1 MNNNKPATFTRL
13 PFFPAAKYL
22 LQATALFLCGC
33 TSTLKQA
40 ADNSPFTLV
49 VLPDTQCYCDT
60 RHAQSAKKWDKI
72 DLRKYFF
79 AQTDWIR
86 DNAEKLNIAF
96 VLHEGDIT
104 QTDYDE
110 EWEIAR
116 KAMHSLDGKVPY
128 CLCLGNHDMGYRKTG
143 NTANSYSTA
152 NDRKTRF
159 NEFFPRKKYAG
170 MDHFGGTFDDSLDNS
185 WWKFERAGMKFLILA
200 LEFKPRDEVLAWAG
214 KVTSSH
220 PEHRAIVLT
229 HSYLDN
235 QNRLTKSGYA
245 VKGNLGEGIW
255 SKLVRKHPNM
265 FLVLCG
271 HVLGEGLLSTPGEAG
286 NTVHQV
292 LSDYQGLHNGG
303 ESWLRYMTFHPED
316 NKIEVFTY
324 NPFLNTFRDGPSS
337 RFSLK
342 YTMKGA
348 LEPSTAP

>member
-1 MNNNKPATFTRL
+1 MNNTPPFSIARTRPSL
-13 PFFPAAKYL
+13 SSACL
-22 LQATALFLCGC
+22 LLGAVLALCGC
-33 TSTLKQA
+33 TSVLKKPL
-40 ADNSPFTLV
+40 DTSPFTLV

-86 DNAEKLNIAF
+86 DNAERLNIAF

-116 KAMHSLDGKVPY
+116 KAMTTLDGKVPY

-143 NTANSYSTA
+143 NNADSYSTA

-159 NEFFPRKKYAG
+159 NEFFPRKKYAAL
-170 MDHFGGTFDDSLDNS
+170 DHFGGTFDDSMDNS
-185 WWKFERAGMKFLILA
+185 WWQFERAGLKFLILA
-200 LEFKPRDEVLAWAG
+200 LEFKPRDEVLAWAA

-235 QNRLTKSGYA
+235 RNKLTRSGYA
-245 VKGNLGEGIW
+245 VAGNLGEGIW
-255 SKLVRKHPNM
+255 SKLVSKHPNM

-303 ESWLRYMTFHPED
+303 ESWLRYMVFKPEE
-316 NKIEVFTY
+316 NKISTYTY
-324 NPFLNTFRDGPSS
+324 NPALKKFRNGPSS
-337 RFSLK
+337 RFDLDYRMTGS
-342 YTMKGA
+342 
-348 LEPSTAP
+348 E

>member
-1 MNNNKPATFTRL
+1 MNPLIFFKRRG
-13 PFFPAAKYL
+13 FPAAIL
-22 LQATALFLCGC
+22 LLPLAITGLCGC
-33 TSTLKQA
+33 VSTSTLLS
-40 ADNSPFTLV
+40 DTSPFTLV

-86 DNAEKLNIAF
+86 DNAEKLDIAF

-116 KAMHSLDGKVPY
+116 KAMSSLDGKVPY

-143 NTANSYSTA
+143 NNADSYSTA

-170 MDHFGGTFDDSLDNS
+170 LKHFGGTFDEGLDNS
-185 WWKFERAGMKFLILA
+185 WWRFERAGMKFLILA

-214 KVTSSH
+214 KITSSH
-220 PEHRAIVLT
+220 PAHRTIVLT

-235 QNRLTKSGYA
+235 QNRLTRTGYSVA
-245 VKGNLGEGIW
+245 GNLGEGIW
-255 SKLVRKHPNM
+255 SKLVSKHPNM

-292 LSDYQGLHNGG
+292 LCDYQGLHNGG
-303 ESWLRYMTFHPED
+303 ESWLRYMTFHPEED
-316 NKIEVFTY
+316 RIEVFTY
-324 NPFLNTFRDGPSS
+324 NPFLDTFREGPSS
-337 RFSLK
+337 RFSLE
-342 YTMKGA
+342 YQMKGA
-348 LEPSTAP
+348 RAPSAVP

>member
-1 MNNNKPATFTRL
+1 MTNIHPFTLARTSPALGVT
-13 PFFPAAKYL
+13 YL
-22 LQATALFLCGC
+22 LLGSILTLCGC
-33 TSTLKQA
+33 TSVLKQPL
-40 ADNSPFTLV
+40 DTSPFTLV

-60 RHAQSAKKWDKI
+60 RHAESAKKWDKI

-86 DNAEKLNIAF
+86 DNVKKLNIAF

-143 NTANSYSTA
+143 NTAGSYSTA

-159 NEFFPRKKYAG
+159 NEFFPRKKYAAL
-170 MDHFGGTFDDSLDNS
+170 DHFGGTFDGSLDNS
-185 WWKFERAGMKFLILA
+185 WWQFERAGMKFLILA
-200 LEFKPRDEVLAWAG
+200 LEFKPRDEILAWAG
-214 KVTSSH
+214 KITSSH

-235 QNRLTKSGYA
+235 RNKLTRSGYA
-245 VKGNLGEGIW
+245 VAGNLGEGIW
-255 SKLVRKHPNM
+255 SKLVSKHPNM

-303 ESWLRYMTFHPED
+303 ESWLRYMTFHPGE

-324 NPFLNTFRDGPSS
+324 NPFLDTYRDGPAS
-337 RFSLK
+337 RFALEYK
-342 YTMKGA
+342 MKGT
-348 LEPSTAP
+348 LEPSKTP

>member
-1 MNNNKPATFTRL
+1 MKTCTLPTNLSRL
-13 PFFPAAKYL
+13 ASVLLSLAAAAL
-22 LQATALFLCGC
+22 LLGC
-33 TSTLKQA
+33 TTPRQNI
-40 ADNSPFTLV
+40 DDGSPFTLV

-79 AQTDWIR
+79 AQTEWIR

-116 KAMHSLDGKVPY
+116 KAMSTLDGKVPY

-143 NTANSYSTA
+143 NNANSYSTA
-152 NDRKTRF
+152 NDRVTGF
-159 NEFFPRKKYAG
+159 NKFFPRKKYAG
-170 MDHFGGTFDDSLDNS
+170 LDHFGGTFNDTMDNS

-200 LEFKPRDEVLAWAG
+200 LEFKPRDEVLALAG
-214 KVTSSH
+214 KVTSTH
-220 PEHRAIVLT
+220 PDHRAIVLT
-229 HSYLDN
+229 HSYLDSRN
-235 QNRLTKSGYA
+235 QLTKSGYP
-245 VKGNLGEGIW
+245 VEGNLGVGIW
-255 SKLVRKHPNM
+255 NKLVSKHPNM

-271 HVLGEGLLSTPGEAG
+271 HVLGEGLLSTPGDAG

-292 LSDYQGLHNGG
+292 LCDYQGLHNGG

-316 NKIEVFTY
+316 NKIEVFTF
-324 NPFLNTFRDGPSS
+324 NPFLGTYRLGPSS

-342 YTMKGA
+342 YEMKGA
-348 LEPSTAP
+348 PEPSKAP

>member
-1 MNNNKPATFTRL
+1 MKTPTCL
-13 PFFPAAKYL
+13 PL
-22 LQATALFLCGC
+22 LIALAFLCGC
-33 TSTLKQA
+33 SGPLTLPT
-40 ADNSPFTLV
+40 DSSPFTLV

-60 RHAQSAKKWDKI
+60 RHGESAKKWDKI

-86 DNAEKLNIAF
+86 LNVKKLNIAF

-116 KAMHSLDGKVPY
+116 KAMGTLDGRVPY

-159 NEFFPRKKYAG
+159 NTFFPRKKYSG
-170 MDHFGGTFDDSLDNS
+170 LKHFGGTFDEGLDNS
-185 WWKFERAGMKFLILA
+185 WWVFERAGMKFLILA

-214 KVTSSH
+214 KITSAH
-220 PEHRAIVLT
+220 PGHRAIVLT

-235 QNRLTKSGYA
+235 QNRLTKTGYA
-245 VKGNLGEGIW
+245 VAGNLGEGIW
-255 SKLVRKHPNM
+255 GKLVSRHQNM

-271 HVLGEGLLSTPGEAG
+271 HVLGEGLLSTPGQAG
-286 NTVHQV
+286 NVVHQV
-292 LSDYQGLHNGG
+292 LCDYQGLHNGG
-303 ESWLRYMTFHPED
+303 ESWLRYMTFHPKE
-316 NKIEVFTY
+316 NRIEVFTY
-324 NPFLNTFRDGPSS
+324 NPALDTFRNGPAS
-337 RFSLK
+337 RFSLHYEMNK
-342 YTMKGA
+342 SPVPT
-348 LEPSTAP
+348 LTP

>member
-1 MNNNKPATFTRL
+1 MNNIRPFTLARTQSSL
-13 PFFPAAKYL
+13 AVTYL
-22 LQATALFLCGC
+22 LLGSILALCGC
-33 TSTLKQA
+33 TSVLKQPL
-40 ADNSPFTLV
+40 DTSPFTLV

-60 RHAQSAKKWDKI
+60 RHGESAKKWDKI

-86 DNAEKLNIAF
+86 DNVKKLNIAF

-143 NTANSYSTA
+143 NTAGSYSTA

-159 NEFFPRKKYAG
+159 NEFFPRKKYAAL
-170 MDHFGGTFDDSLDNS
+170 DHFGGTFDDSLDNS
-185 WWKFERAGMKFLILA
+185 WWQFERAGMKFLILA
-200 LEFKPRDEVLAWAG
+200 LEFKPRDEILAWAG
-214 KVTSSH
+214 KIASSH

-235 QNRLTKSGYA
+235 RNKLTRSGYA
-245 VKGNLGEGIW
+245 VAGNLGVGIW
-255 SKLVRKHPNM
+255 SKLVSKHQNM

-303 ESWLRYMTFHPED
+303 ESWLRYMTFHPSE
-316 NKIEVFTY
+316 NRIEVFTY
-324 NPFLNTFRDGPSS
+324 NPFLDTFRDGPAS
-337 RFSLK
+337 RFALEYK
-342 YTMKGA
+342 MKGT
-348 LEPSTAP
+348 LEPSKTP